1 MDPKQPIPRQ
11 EDRSDEIVGGQWGG
25 DGPRSSGHRR
35 SVTQFLRNRGLP
47 LVLAGLGAVAG
58 LASLTQTWVVRHFP
72 PISPDG
78 GTLQIRETVDR
89 TGGLGLVYLVGIL
102 GLAVAVAL
110 TLHGTGAT
118 RPNARIA
125 GLALAAA
132 LLAVLVAGM
141 TTIDNQDGI
150 AAGYFPGQEGFVEHE
165 RGMVAA
171 LLTCALLGAAVL
183 LAPAAGRSEPE
194 AGAARPEDGAAALED
209 GAATP
214 GAGAAALE
222 ARRPRPRRAAADDLP
237 PPADLTVRPTAPF
250 VRPD

>member
-11 EDRSDEIVGGQWGG
+11 EDRSDEIAGGQWGG
-25 DGPRSSGHRR
+25 DAPRPSGHRR
-35 SVTQFLRNRGLP
+35 SITQLLRNRGLP

-58 LASLTQTWVVRHFP
+58 LASLTQTWVVQHLP
-72 PISPDG
+72 GITPG
-78 GTLQIRETVDR
+78 GDAFQIRETVDR
-89 TGGLGLVYLVGIL
+89 TGGLGLAYLVGIL

-110 TLHGTGAT
+110 ALYGTGAT

-141 TTIDNQDGI
+141 TTIGDRDEN
-150 AAGYFPGQEGFVEHE
+150 AGYFPGQVGVDTEYG

-194 AGAARPEDGAAALED
+194 AGAATPE
-209 GAATP
+209 
-214 GAGAAALE
+214 AGATTPEAGATAP
-222 ARRPRPRRAAADDLP
+222 ARRPRAPRRAAADDLP

-250 VRPD
+250 IRPD

>member
-11 EDRSDEIVGGQWGG
+11 EDRSDGIVGGQWGG
-25 DGPRSSGHRR
+25 DAPRPSGRRR
-35 SVTQFLRNRGLP
+35 SGTQLLRNRRLP

-58 LASLTQTWVVRHFP
+58 LASLTQTWLVRHLP
-72 PISPDG
+72 PLNPDG
-78 GTLQIRETVDR
+78 GAFQIRETVDR

-110 TLHGTGAT
+110 ALYGTGAG
-118 RPNARIA
+118 RSNARIA
-125 GLALAAA
+125 GSALAAA

-141 TTIDNQDGI
+141 TTIDNQDGS
-150 AAGYFPGQEGFVEHE
+150 ADYFPGQAASIEYG

-183 LAPAAGRSEPE
+183 LAPAAGRPEPGP
-194 AGAARPEDGAAALED
+194 GAATPEDGAAALED
-209 GAATP
+209 GAA
-214 GAGAAALE
+214 AS
-222 ARRPRPRRAAADDLP
+222 ARRPRAPRRTAADDLP

>member
-11 EDRSDEIVGGQWGG
+11 EDRSDEIAGGQWGG
-25 DGPRSSGHRR
+25 DAPRPSGHRR
-35 SVTQFLRNRGLP
+35 SITQLLRNRGLP

-58 LASLTQTWVVRHFP
+58 LASLTQTWVVQHLP
-72 PISPDG
+72 GITPG
-78 GTLQIRETVDR
+78 GDAFQIRETVDR
-89 TGGLGLVYLVGIL
+89 TGGLGLAYLVGIL

-110 TLHGTGAT
+110 ALYGTGAT

-141 TTIDNQDGI
+141 TTIGDRDEN
-150 AAGYFPGQEGFVEHE
+150 AGYFPGQVGVDTEYG

-194 AGAARPEDGAAALED
+194 AGAA
-209 GAATP
+209 TP
-214 GAGAAALE
+214 
-222 ARRPRPRRAAADDLP
+222 ARRPRAPRRAAADDLP

-250 VRPD
+250 IRPD